1 MARIEMK
8 VLAFVLLL
16 LPLFQLANANAFER
30 TFYPDQAYTGHVYAA
45 IKVVPVHT
53 MLSDPSRIGTKVN
66 CSGKVVWGPN
76 VGIFRKDL
84 RVAAGLGWE
93 ASYLAVK
100 FEKKKRDRVPLT
112 VTAEIE
118 NQYFKIESIDF
129 KYGNPDKIY
138 AVVSASWGR

>member
-1 MARIEMK
+1 MGRIEMK
-8 VLAFVLLL
+8 LLAVLLFPL
-16 LPLFQLANANAFER
+16 TLFQLTNANAFER
-30 TFYPDQAYTGHVYAA
+30 TFYPEQAYTGPVYAA

-84 RVAAGLGWE
+84 RVAAGVGWE

-100 FEKKKRDRVPLT
+100 FEKKKKDRVPLT
-112 VTAEIE
+112 VAAAVES
-118 NQYFKIESIDF
+118 QYFKIESIDF
-129 KYGNPDKIY
+129 KYGKPDRIY
-138 AVVSASWGR
+138 TVTSASWRR